1 MSTRHFHS
9 NTKASDEDVESYFE
23 TDISLH
29 CKQFGTLCTY
39 SELVQFV
46 KLQHPNRA
54 REMTWEQK
62 FWSNCVVL
70 LSLTIFLYLFL

>member
-1 MSTRHFHS
+1 MSTKHFHS

-29 CKQFGTLCTY
+29 CEQFGTTLCTY

-46 KLQHPNRA
+46 KLHILIGL
-54 REMTWEQK
+54 EK
-62 FWSNCVVL
+62 
-70 LSLTIFLYLFL
+70 